1 METCWGHLPSSRSLS
16 STSRTV
22 LAFRSRIASY
32 TSAFPA
38 PTVGPFPQRV
48 PCLTSRLRRV
58 VVSRVLPRGASAS
71 MLRLVRWMLT
81 CSLRSPKSYE
91 GARCRVS
98 DDRTLSMVLSALVCF
113 ELCASLHLGK
123 SLTSTVT
130 GYSMHNDQVSSVGKI
145 IVLHHTVALFELGN
159 MATKLTHLCDQNLKF
174 LRTQH
179 TTTHTTHNTGS
190 TNTGIII
197 FFLNI

>member
-1 METCWGHLPSSRSLS
+1 MLRDVTFAVNVSVDGNVRGRLPSNRSLS

-32 TSAFPA
+32 ISTFPA
-38 PTVGPFPQRV
+38 PKVGPFPQRV
-48 PCLTSRLRRV
+48 PCLTSRPRRV
-58 VVSRVLPRGASAS
+58 VASRVLPRGASAS

-81 CSLRSPKSYE
+81 CSLRSPKTYE
-91 GARCRVS
+91 GARCRVI
-98 DDRTLSMVLSALVCF
+98 DGRTLSIVLTAQVGF
-113 ELCASLHLGK
+113 DLCASLHLGK

-159 MATKLTHLCDQNLKF
+159 MATN
-174 LRTQH
+174 
-179 TTTHTTHNTGS
+179 
-190 TNTGIII
+190 
-197 FFLNI
+197 

>member
-1 METCWGHLPSSRSLS
+1 MDMCWGHLPSTRSLS

-22 LAFRSRIASY
+22 LAFRPQIASY
-32 TSAFPA
+32 TSTFPA
-38 PTVGPFPQRV
+38 PTVGPSPQRV
-48 PCLTSRLRRV
+48 PCLTSTPTRV

-81 CSLRSPKSYE
+81 CSLRSPKSYK

-98 DDRTLSMVLSALVCF
+98 DGRTLLMVLTALVGF
-113 ELCASLHLGK
+113 DLCAPLHLGK

-159 MATKLTHLCDQNLKF
+159 MATK
-174 LRTQH
+174 
-179 TTTHTTHNTGS
+179 
-190 TNTGIII
+190 
-197 FFLNI
+197 